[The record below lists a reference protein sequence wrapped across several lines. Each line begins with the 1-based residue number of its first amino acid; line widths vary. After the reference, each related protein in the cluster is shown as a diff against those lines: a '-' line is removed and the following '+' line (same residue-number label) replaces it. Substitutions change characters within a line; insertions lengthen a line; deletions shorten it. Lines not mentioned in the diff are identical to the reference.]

1 MANIARAAAAAANLK
16 IILIEASRSALIWEA
31 ARGAKALRP
40 HGHTPGLIAD
50 AGAPDSR
57 PPAELNDISS
67 LRGQHPNSA

>member
-1 MANIARAAAAAANLK
+1 MVISPLS
-16 IILIEASRSALIWEA
+16 IPRSSISLTQYPDQAGRFQLPST
-31 ARGAKALRP
+31 GKPLRP

-67 LRGQHPNSA
+67 LRGEHPVSA